1 MHKTIKNYCKSIIQN
16 HNNLLKKNKSIK
28 SKFWDL
34 PACASICHD
43 GTYSNV
49 TKGFSHSPKGV
60 VWHTILKNR
69 IETLGDIGYPS
80 NIGESFI
87 IGNCAEQHSGNAYMK
102 KYHNN
107 HLKALHFTETMRP
120 RTKEI
125 IPSCENC
132 IYIFP
137 NL

>member
-80 NIGESFI
+80 NIVIVDGSMI
-87 IGNCAEQHSGNAYMK
+87 VQL
-102 KYHNN
+102 
-107 HLKALHFTETMRP
+107 LK
-120 RTKEI
+120 
-125 IPSCENC
+125 
-132 IYIFP
+132 
-137 NL
+137 